1 MSSARPPPSS
11 SIPSPLT
18 RRIIA
23 SSANRPPMCDKVTFH
38 ESGRAGT
45 TKGMGSLGVLFVPGA
60 LLLVSV
66 LLFVTAW
73 LEDNVLSPRSLI
85 LHTVRTRSRR
95 IRPEDVERLVALES
109 ERLLRELERRVTI
122 LRLTATHDD
131 PKPAQRRDGSSDLG
145 GNDLFVEEDGGAGHG
160 DDRYEQGQ
168 QRRQ

>member
-11 SIPSPLT
+11 RITSPLT

-23 SSANRPPMCDKVTFH
+23 SSANRPPICDKVTFH

-45 TKGMGSLGVLFVPGA
+45 TKEMGSFGVLFVPGA

-66 LLFVTAW
+66 LLFATAW

-109 ERLLRELERRVTI
+109 GRLLPDLEREFGVFG
-122 LRLTATHDD
+122 LRG
-131 PKPAQRRDGSSDLG
+131 PP
-145 GNDLFVEEDGGAGHG
+145 EEGGGAPHTGPATAPG
-160 DDRYEQGQ
+160 GE
-168 QRRQ
+168 